1 MHPFS
6 HSFVSQNYDKITSQI
21 KKENDD
27 FIELAP
33 KLQSIPIAESK
44 EKLPISESKE
54 SILMRGNTD
63 LSRSDLQT
71 ST

>member
-33 KLQSIPIAESK
+33 KLQSIPIVESK

-54 SILMRGNTD
+54 SILLRGNTD